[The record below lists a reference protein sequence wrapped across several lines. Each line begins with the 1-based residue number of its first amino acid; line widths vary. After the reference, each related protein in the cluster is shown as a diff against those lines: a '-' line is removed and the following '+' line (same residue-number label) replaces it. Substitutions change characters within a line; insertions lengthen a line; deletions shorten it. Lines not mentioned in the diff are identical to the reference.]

1 MTHQHP
7 SRMGHPRASV
17 TSPSAPPIYQTT
29 AFDVPDLDVLHALYE
44 GKASGDV
51 YTRDSNPNHT
61 ALAESIAI
69 MEDAE
74 AGAVFASGMGAAG
87 SIFLSLTS
95 AGDHVILARALYGK
109 TLQLASRMQQQF
121 GLQISYFDAD
131 QPEQIKE
138 LLTEKTR
145 FVLVET
151 VSNPLLQVADIEA
164 IASSLNDSIPLVV
177 DSTFTTPELIRP
189 ITMGAAIVFHSASKY
204 LNGHGDVMLGVAA
217 GRRSLIRRMNET
229 SSIFGQNPNPFESW
243 LCQRGLRTLPLRMKQ
258 ICHTTLGLAETLI
271 SHPAIRKVHH
281 PLLSEHSS
289 YQTASR
295 LYPNGTGG
303 ILALELAGNGFET
316 VNRFMRAASGMP
328 FSPTLADARTT
339 ISHPATTSHRF
350 MSGEQR
356 AELGICDELIRVS
369 IGLEPLHQLTA
380 EFSEALE
387 SIVG

>member
-44 GKASGDV
+44 GKAFGDV

-74 AGAVFASGMGAAG
+74 AGAVFASGMGAAA
-87 SIFLSLTS
+87 SVFLSLAS

-121 GLQISYFDAD
+121 GLRISYFDAD
-131 QPEQIKE
+131 QPEQLKE

-164 IASSLNDSIPLVV
+164 IASFLNDSIPLVV

-189 ITMGAAIVFHSASKY
+189 LNLGASIVFHSASKY

-217 GRRSLIRRMNET
+217 GRKSLIRRMNET
-229 SSIFGQNPNPFESW
+229 SSIFGQNANPFESW

-258 ICHTTLGLAETLI
+258 ICQTTLELAREL
-271 SHPAIRKVHH
+271 SKHPAVRKVHH
-281 PLLSEHSS
+281 PLLSGHPS
-289 YQTASR
+289 QAIASR
-295 LYPNGTGG
+295 LYPDGTGG
-303 ILALELAGNGFET
+303 ILALELAGDRFSV
-316 VNRFMRAASGMP
+316 VNRFMQAASGMP

-350 MSGEQR
+350 MTAEQR
-356 AELGICDELIRVS
+356 AEVGIRDELIRVS
-369 IGLEPLHQLTA
+369 VGLEPLAQLKV
-380 EFSEALE
+380 EFSQVLEA
-387 SIVG
+387 IAG

>member
-1 MTHQHP
+1 MTHPHP

-17 TSPSAPPIYQTT
+17 TSPSTPPIYQTT
-29 AFDVPDLDVLHALYE
+29 AFDVPDLDVLQALYE

-51 YTRDSNPNHT
+51 YTRDSNPNHS

-74 AGAVFASGMGAAG
+74 AGAVFASGMGAVG
-87 SIFLSLTS
+87 SIFLALTS

-109 TLQLASRMQQQF
+109 TLQLASRMQQKF
-121 GLQISYFDAD
+121 ELRISYFDAD
-131 QPEQIKE
+131 QPEQLKG

-164 IASSLNDSIPLVV
+164 IANYLNESIPLVV

-189 ITMGAAIVFHSASKY
+189 LNLGASIVFHSASKY

-217 GRRSLIRRMNET
+217 GKKSLIQRLSET

-258 ICHTTLGLAETLI
+258 ICQTTVELAREL
-271 SHPAIRKVHH
+271 SRHPAVRKVHH
-281 PLLSEHSS
+281 PLLPGHPS
-289 YQTASR
+289 QAIASR
-295 LYPNGTGG
+295 LYPDGTGG
-303 ILALELAGNGFET
+303 ILALELAGEGFSI
-316 VNRFMRAASGMP
+316 VNRFMQAASGMP

-350 MSGEQR
+350 MTAEQR
-356 AELGICDELIRVS
+356 AEIGIRDELIRVS
-369 IGLEPLHQLTA
+369 VGLEPAEQLKV
-380 EFSEALE
+380 EFSQVLEA
-387 SIVG
+387 IAD

>member
-44 GKASGDV
+44 GRASGDV

-87 SIFLSLTS
+87 SIFLALTS

-131 QPEQIKE
+131 LPEQLKE
-138 LLTEKTR
+138 LVTEKTR

-164 IASSLNDSIPLVV
+164 IASFLNDSIPLV

-189 ITMGAAIVFHSASKY
+189 LNLGASIVFHSASKY

-217 GRRSLIRRMNET
+217 GRKSLIRKMSET
-229 SSIFGQNPNPFESW
+229 SSIFGQNANPFESW

-258 ICHTTLGLAETLI
+258 ICQTTLELAREL
-271 SHPAIRKVHH
+271 SQHPAVRKVHH
-281 PLLSEHSS
+281 PLLAGHPS
-289 YQTASR
+289 QAIASR
-295 LYPNGTGG
+295 LYPDGTGG
-303 ILALELAGNGFET
+303 ILALELAGNGFSV
-316 VNRFMRAASGMP
+316 VNRFMQAASGMP

-350 MSGEQR
+350 MTAEQR
-356 AELGICDELIRVS
+356 AEIGIRDELIRVS
-369 IGLEPLHQLTA
+369 VGLEPLEQLKA
-380 EFSEALE
+380 EFSQVLEA
-387 SIVG
+387 IAG

>member
-87 SIFLSLTS
+87 SIFLALTS
-95 AGDHVILARALYGK
+95 AGDHVLLARALYGK

-131 QPEQIKE
+131 QPEQLKE
-138 LLTEKTR
+138 LVTEKTR

-151 VSNPLLQVADIEA
+151 V
-164 IASSLNDSIPLVV
+164 
-177 DSTFTTPELIRP
+177 F
-189 ITMGAAIVFHSASKY
+189 
-204 LNGHGDVMLGVAA
+204 
-217 GRRSLIRRMNET
+217 
-229 SSIFGQNPNPFESW
+229 
-243 LCQRGLRTLPLRMKQ
+243 
-258 ICHTTLGLAETLI
+258 
-271 SHPAIRKVHH
+271 
-281 PLLSEHSS
+281 
-289 YQTASR
+289 
-295 LYPNGTGG
+295 
-303 ILALELAGNGFET
+303 
-316 VNRFMRAASGMP
+316 
-328 FSPTLADARTT
+328 
-339 ISHPATTSHRF
+339 
-350 MSGEQR
+350 
-356 AELGICDELIRVS
+356 
-369 IGLEPLHQLTA
+369 
-380 EFSEALE
+380 
-387 SIVG
+387 